1 MHITSLGYRT
11 DLALLRLGGSE
22 IEDRGDHVVVRSPH
36 NPTHWWGNFLL
47 LPGPPRAAETDHW
60 LATFHAEFP
69 DAKHVALGFDG
80 VDGTATELAS
90 FAERGLSVEG
100 QTVMTATSVHE
111 PPVIRRA
118 LARRRRRNADR
129 LMASA

>member
-1 MHITSLGYRT
+1 VHITSLGYRT

-69 DAKHVALGFDG
+69 DAKHWRSAS
-80 VDGTATELAS
+80 TAS
-90 FAERGLSVEG
+90 
-100 QTVMTATSVHE
+100 TV
-111 PPVIRRA
+111 RRPSW
-118 LARRRRRNADR
+118 RRSPSGA
-129 LMASA
+129 